1 MLPIRQITI
10 RTILVLGADRDL
22 VMGSGLITAA
32 LSGGTMELMPALVGL
47 ALWMGIL
54 SVLRLMAKA
63 DPLMRQVYF
72 RNRRYRRYYPA
83 RSSPLRVNKRS
94 Y

>member
-32 LSGGTMELMPALVGL
+32 LSGGTMEPMPALVGL
-47 ALWMGIL
+47 ALWVGVL
-54 SVLRLMAKA
+54 SILRLMAKA

-72 RNRRYRRYYPA
+72 RSRRYRKYYPA
-83 RSSPLRVNKRS
+83 RSSPLRKNKRS